1 VAHKIHPVA
10 FRLGVSRSWDTLG
23 WSGTHSPQLVKAQ
36 LEVRHYLEQVW
47 RAAQCGP
54 GRSVLHFAPGQ
65 LRLWSALHLES
76 SPSGGRGRTP
86 RPAVPSTVPQVGA
99 PRPHPTR
106 WTLEG
111 ILHDRSLVSA
121 TWSSRWLQRRL
132 HPEGRPGGRPWPS
145 GHTAQSGPRGGANL
159 GPGAASL
166 TQVERTLTRALGG
179 SAQVQVWRGASPAQS
194 AQWVCE
200 QVVRALEQ
208 QRSWRWIQRQ
218 LLRPL
223 ADSPQVQGIRCR
235 CSGRLQGAE
244 LARREVWRWGRTPL
258 QSLHAALDYAAGT
271 AYTAQ
276 GTLGVK
282 VWLGYAP
289 RSPEMGE
296 SPRSPGREQ
305 AHRSPLAVSPV
316 ARARGEEHRVDA

>member
-1 VAHKIHPVA
+1 MAHKIHPVA

-23 WSGTHSPQLVKAQ
+23 WSGAYAPQLVKRQ
-36 LEVRHYLEQVW
+36 LEVRQYLEQVW

-54 GRSVLHFAPGQ
+54 GRSVLHFTPGQ
-65 LRLWSALHLES
+65 LRLWSALYLES
-76 SPSGGRGRTP
+76 TPSGRGV
-86 RPAVPSTVPQVGA
+86 RPPVPPAASHPGA
-99 PRPHPTR
+99 PQAQASR

-111 ILHDRSLVSA
+111 ALHARTLTSVPWSA
-121 TWSSRWLQRRL
+121 RWLRRRL
-132 HPEGRPGGRPWPS
+132 HPAGRPGGRPWASDSRVRP
-145 GHTAQSGPRGGANL
+145 AL
-159 GPGAASL
+159 GPGATSL
-166 TQVERTLTRALGG
+166 THVERTLQRALGG
-179 SAQVQVWRGASPAQS
+179 SAQLQVWRGASPAQS

-218 LLRPL
+218 VLRPL
-223 ADSPQVQGIRCR
+223 TEAPQVQGLRCC

-258 QSLHAALDYAAGT
+258 QSLHAALDYASGT

-289 RSPEMGE
+289 E
-296 SPRSPGREQ
+296 
-305 AHRSPLAVSPV
+305 
-316 ARARGEEHRVDA
+316 RGETRRVDT